1 MSMYLAIAV
10 GVGADRDMATT
21 PSGRGACAAAQAY
34 LRRQTRYRS
43 THDLPGDGSPGP
55 LYLLA
60 TGLVV
65 NPQSRTTGGWRCQVL
80 NEASEWSVVASDIDV
95 ETALAVPNLADP
107 LAGIDEG
114 TFLTVWHAR
123 VRGRWPGPLVHEAAR
138 IIAEELPRPAPRLVD
153 LDAVAIRSL
162 LLGLR
167 LLRPPGLR
175 QLVTKLV
182 SSGLLVCVQPGDR
195 DHWGRYRLSLP
206 AIASAPPSGG
216 GAR

>member
-1 MSMYLAIAV
+1 MSMHHAIAA
-10 GVGADRDMATT
+10 GVGADRDIATT
-21 PSGRGACAAAQAY
+21 PSGHGGCPAAQAY

-60 TGLVV
+60 NGLVV
-65 NPQSRTTGGWRCQVL
+65 TPQSRTGGGWRCRVP
-80 NEASEWSVVASDIDV
+80 NDTSEWPVVASDIDV
-95 ETALAVPNLADP
+95 ETALTAPDLADP

-114 TFLTVWHAR
+114 TFLTAWQAR

-153 LDAVAIRSL
+153 LDPAAIRRL

-175 QLVTKLV
+175 QLVTKLA
-182 SSGLLVCVQPGDR
+182 SSGLLACVQPGGR
-195 DHWGRYRLSLP
+195 DHWGRYRLNLP
-206 AIASAPPSGG
+206 AIASAAPSGG